1 MNMIRIASQRVARPA
16 QKTFARR
23 TFSSSGSDPA
33 AELAGR
39 EISIGLGLGVVGA
52 GLWIIY
58 ARGEAQVVTDYY
70 NALEKKKKSSN

>member
-23 TFSSSGSDPA
+23 TFSSGSDPA

-52 GLWIIY
+52 AAWIIY

>member
-23 TFSSSGSDPA
+23 TFSSGSDPA

-52 GLWIIY
+52 VAWIIY
-58 ARGEAQVVTDYY
+58 ARGEAQVITDYY